1 MWWCGNSCKI
11 WRNGTLKH
19 IERLLL
25 SKGCINFK
33 IGPVVK
39 AGVLMSL
46 YKGPSVKKSDELILK
61 QFGIEFAQECL
72 K

>member
-1 MWWCGNSCKI
+1 
-11 WRNGTLKH
+11 
-19 IERLLL
+19 
-25 SKGCINFK
+25 
-33 IGPVVK
+33 
-39 AGVLMSL
+39 MSL